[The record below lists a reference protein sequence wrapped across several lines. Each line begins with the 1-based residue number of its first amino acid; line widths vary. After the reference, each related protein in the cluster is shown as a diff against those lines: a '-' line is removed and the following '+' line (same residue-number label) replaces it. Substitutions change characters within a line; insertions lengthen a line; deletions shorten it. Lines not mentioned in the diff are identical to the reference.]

1 MTQLIIDS
9 LDLSYSD
16 LQRLGWSDA
25 LIEDYQGF
33 KRSMIPQSGSAVNPN
48 TIYVA
53 NRNGFYVDTA
63 TPGYWFNPTNGA
75 ITGWI
80 QLI

>member
-9 LDLSYSD
+9 MDLSYAD
-16 LQRLGWSDA
+16 LQKAGWSDY

-33 KRSMIPQSGSAVNPN
+33 KRSMIPQTGVDPDPN

-53 NRNGFYVDTA
+53 NRSGFYVDTLLEVL
-63 TPGYWFNPTNGA
+63 WFNPTNGA
-75 ITGWI
+75 QTGWI
-80 QLI
+80 ALT

>member
-16 LQRLGWSDA
+16 LQREGWSDA

-33 KRSMIPQSGSAVNPN
+33 KRSMIPQTGVAPDPN
-48 TIYVA
+48 GIYVA
-53 NRNGFYVDTA
+53 NRSGLYVDTLLEVL
-63 TPGYWFNPTNGA
+63 WFNPTNGNKA
-75 ITGWI
+75 GWI
-80 QLI
+80 AVT